1 MADDI
6 PAAQRFQALALAKTL
21 LDGGEPEPAR
31 IILQRCLPLFQ
42 AQQEPAPLVNVLGML
57 AACNARL
64 MRFDEAES
72 AYDRAL
78 RIANEELIPEH
89 PVRVAIFCSW
99 AAVER
104 SRGELAREKHLWQLI
119 LPVLRPDS
127 RFDGLLK
134 ECLRCLGE
142 LELKALHRRFCVQ
155 ALALATF
162 AVCLASAPLLYG
174 GYPDAARVA
183 AACIVALTAWCVSW
197 RRPTID
203 AVQLVLELAALD
215 RQVAAPARDT
225 PAGVVI
231 RGPWLANCPHS
242 TDGRP

>member
-1 MADDI
+1 MHYSAKLMVSHPPFRDDADGTS
-6 PAAQRFQALALAKTL
+6 PVAA
-21 LDGGEPEPAR
+21 
-31 IILQRCLPLFQ
+31 
-42 AQQEPAPLVNVLGML
+42 
-57 AACNARL
+57 
-64 MRFDEAES
+64 
-72 AYDRAL
+72 
-78 RIANEELIPEH
+78 
-89 PVRVAIFCSW
+89 SW
-99 AAVER
+99 AM
-104 SRGELAREKHLWQLI
+104 H
-119 LPVLRPDS
+119 
-127 RFDGLLK
+127 
-134 ECLRCLGE
+134 
-142 LELKALHRRFCVQ
+142 LELKTLHRRFCVQ

-231 RGPWLANCPHS
+231 RGPWLANGPHS